1 MKIKLKVVPSSSRDS
16 IESWMGEQLKIK
28 VKAPPEKGKANK
40 AVIKRLEKTLE
51 LDKGSI
57 EITSGATSSSKTI
70 EINYEDS
77 NRIGTKLAAIV
88 NQQSQL

>member
-1 MKIKLKVVPSSSRDS
+1 
-16 IESWMGEQLKIK
+16 MGEQLRIK

-40 AVIKRLEKTLE
+40 AVINLLEKALK

-57 EITSGATSSSKTI
+57 EITSGATSSRKTI
-70 EINYEDS
+70 EINCEDN
-77 NRIGTKLAAIV
+77 NRIEIKLDAIF